1 MPDDVKALAHD
12 VLRHRIVTTYEAD
25 AEEITT
31 DDIIDRVLE
40 AIEVP

>member
-31 DDIIDRVLE
+31 DDLIDRVLE
-40 AIEVP
+40 AVEVP

>member
-1 MPDDVKALAHD
+1 MPEDVKALAHD

-31 DDIIDRVLE
+31 DDLIDRLLE